1 MVITYVL
8 ILHAVKTLDESHS
21 HSHCLPVICKVAQ
34 SVKLV
39 LTQRLYKYRG
49 SWRRRREVRGDS
61 DAVLRVWVRVRGR
74 GVQEVWL
81 CCLLQQAVPGERLAQ
96 SQGTL
101 PASSS
106 QAHLNP
112 GQGGNRRDGH

>member
-1 MVITYVL
+1 MA
-8 ILHAVKTLDESHS
+8 HAVKTLDESHS
-21 HSHCLPVICKVAQ
+21 HCLPVIRKVAQ

-39 LTQRLYKYRG
+39 LTQRLYKYPG
-49 SWRRRREVRGDS
+49 SWRRREVRGDS

-74 GVQEVWL
+74 GLQEVWL

-106 QAHLNP
+106 QAHLKP
-112 GQGGNRRDGH
+112 G